1 MIARALKVR
10 DPRVF
15 QAPPWDQNHLS
26 LAEIA
31 EFERLYRARRY
42 EDPIS
47 ARYRELLYRRAPGW
61 QLSPKK
67 EPPDLMA

>member
-1 MIARALKVR
+1 MIACALKVR
-10 DPRVF
+10 DPRVC
-15 QAPPWDQNHLS
+15 QVPPWDQNS

-31 EFERLYRARRY
+31 EFERLYRAHRY

-61 QLSPKK
+61 QITSKRELPD
-67 EPPDLMA
+67 EPA